1 MTRKTSK
8 LAVVGA
14 VDDERRNT
22 HAEISTDNAAARHTG
37 GRAASTRK
45 FNGAP
50 QVLAAVQKRFPKA
63 TAIEQ
68 IGDENV
74 WFEWRGERW
83 MCALRNPSMRPIHCM
98 TNQNWDLMRARQ

>member
-1 MTRKTSK
+1 MLKYL
-8 LAVVGA
+8 LAMLLLATPA
-14 VDDERRNT
+14 V
-22 HAEISTDNAAARHTG
+22 AQQAREE
-37 GRAASTRK
+37 

-68 IGDENV
+68 IGDESV

-83 MCALRNPSMRPIHCM
+83 MCALRNPSMRPMHCM
-98 TNQNWDLMRARQ
+98 TNQKWDLMRARQ